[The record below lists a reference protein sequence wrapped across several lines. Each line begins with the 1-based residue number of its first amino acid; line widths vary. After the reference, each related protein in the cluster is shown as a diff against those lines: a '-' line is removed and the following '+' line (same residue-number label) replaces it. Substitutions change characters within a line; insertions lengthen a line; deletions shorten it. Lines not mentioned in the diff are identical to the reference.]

1 MALRLCDVRR
11 DPIANRALEELLHR
25 YTAAE
30 EENRLVLTAREGNMK
45 LFFYKLDDL
54 HQLDFI
60 DNQLMAK
67 ENEKLRGFLRTIY
80 QQRESWKHRALAG
93 EAELLDAIAK
103 TSNAGARVSDLRY
116 ATLKR
121 YLVFCIPREGGG
133 SCWFVWPWTTSVLR
147 RLTFKPLAAFSKSVK
162 STRPWGSANRF

>member
-11 DPIANRALEELLHR
+11 DPIANRALEELMHR

-30 EENRLVLTAREGNMK
+30 EQNRLVLTAKEGSMK

-60 DNQLMAK
+60 DNQMMAK
-67 ENEKLRGFLRTIY
+67 ENEKAA
-80 QQRESWKHRALAG
+80 EAG
-93 EAELLDAIAK
+93 LDEATAK
-103 TSNAGARVSDLRY
+103 ISNSGGRVSDLRY

-121 YLVFCIPREGGG
+121 YLAKQFHPDYATGQGIEKIVRNEIF
-133 SCWFVWPWTTSVLR
+133 
-147 RLTFKPLAAFSKSVK
+147 
-162 STRPWGSANRF
+162 

>member
-11 DPIANRALEELLHR
+11 DPVANRALEELMHR

-30 EENRLVLTAREGNMK
+30 EQNRLVLTAKEGSMK

-60 DNQLMAK
+60 DNQMMAK

-80 QQRESWKHRALAG
+80 QQRESWKHRALAA
-93 EAELLDAIAK
+93 EAGLDEATAK
-103 TSNAGARVSDLRY
+103 INNSGGRVSDLRY

-121 YLVFCIPREGGG
+121 YLAKQFHPDYATGQGIEKIVRNEIFKEIWREIDRLDHPVPAPRSAKEQ
-133 SCWFVWPWTTSVLR
+133 WT
-147 RLTFKPLAAFSKSVK
+147 A
-162 STRPWGSANRF
+162 